1 MPPLRDPAAATPAD
15 FAFCRDAL
23 RRGSR
28 SFLAASLL
36 LPARVRAPAAALYA
50 FCREADDAV
59 DLACVP
65 DLAPLR
71 DRLDRAYAGRPRP
84 GPVDRAFAE
93 VVARFAIPRA
103 LFDALLEGFAWDAEG
118 RRYEDF
124 ADLGAYAAR
133 VAGSVGAMMAVLMGV
148 RAPEKL
154 ARACDLGT
162 AMQLTN
168 IARDIGED
176 ARAGR
181 LYLPLSWLREA
192 GISPQDWLARPVFDP
207 ALAAVVRR
215 LLGEAEAL
223 YARAD
228 AGIAGLPR
236 SCRPA
241 IRAARRLYAAIGDE
255 VARPGFDPVARRAS
269 VPPGRK
275 AWLLARAL
283 AGGAGTPAHA
293 MAPPLEAAR
302 FLVAA
307 VDCAPLA
314 MIPRRRPIWRR
325 IDDRIAWIAELFAQ
339 LEQRQA
345 LGDGH
350 SARLRH

>member
-181 LYLPLSWLREA
+181 RRRHARARDGPAA
-192 GISPQDWLARPVFDP
+192 GGRPVPGRRRGMRAPGHDP
-207 ALAAVVRR
+207 APPADLAPDRRPDRLDRGAVRAAGTAASAR
-215 LLGEAEAL
+215 GRPFRAAEAL
-223 YARAD
+223 NGQDDQSRCPWPSY
-228 AGIAGLPR
+228 
-236 SCRPA
+236 
-241 IRAARRLYAAIGDE
+241 RAAAA
-255 VARPGFDPVARRAS
+255 ARWPVMSSPAS
-269 VPPGRK
+269 GRSAIPTGAASRDTQATIRK
-275 AWLLARAL
+275 ATL
-283 AGGAGTPAHA
+283 
-293 MAPPLEAAR
+293 
-302 FLVAA
+302 
-307 VDCAPLA
+307 
-314 MIPRRRPIWRR
+314 
-325 IDDRIAWIAELFAQ
+325 
-339 LEQRQA
+339 
-345 LGDGH
+345 
-350 SARLRH
+350 